1 MPETQFPY
9 PTTCE
14 PFGSVIVALHRA
26 VSTFPERRV
35 AAALLVITI
44 EALPVKLA
52 GCAAFAD
59 MLVSSP
65 ANAQANIAIIAI
77 YSLHIYIFFTNTS
90 SRCQLALDAIR
101 IPILQIHIRPSA
113 TYRGIDFHTITH
125 S

>member
-9 PTTCE
+9 PTTRE

-26 VSTFPERRV
+26 VSTFPEGRV

-77 YSLHIYIFFTNTS
+77 YSLHIYFL
-90 SRCQLALDAIR
+90 RIR
-101 IPILQIHIRPSA
+101 IAVAGLRWMLFEFPYFEYISAILPHIVA
-113 TYRGIDFHTITH
+113 
-125 S
+125 

>member
-26 VSTFPERRV
+26 VSTFPEGRV

-77 YSLHIYIFFTNTS
+77 YSLHIYIF
-90 SRCQLALDAIR
+90 LR
-101 IPILQIHIRPSA
+101 ILVAVANLRWMLFEFPYFEYISAPLPHIVA
-113 TYRGIDFHTITH
+113 
-125 S
+125 